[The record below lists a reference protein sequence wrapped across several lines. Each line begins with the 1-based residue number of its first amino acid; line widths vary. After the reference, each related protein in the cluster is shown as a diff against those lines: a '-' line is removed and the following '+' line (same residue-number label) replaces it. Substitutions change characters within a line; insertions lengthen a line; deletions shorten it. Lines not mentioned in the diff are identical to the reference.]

1 MYVDR
6 DTRGKYSIMDLREG
20 ELMLIHE
27 ALCAYVQANM
37 GNIGIYNAGRIRDFD
52 QQIKRIKDGNEKE
65 DGLPKKLPMSKQT
78 SERRRLRIWRK
89 NLAARPCQC
98 DSSPSVKG

>member
-27 ALCAYVQANM
+27 A
-37 GNIGIYNAGRIRDFD
+37 
-52 QQIKRIKDGNEKE
+52 KRIWGT
-65 DGLPKKLPMSKQT
+65 LAYIM
-78 SERRRLRIWRK
+78 
-89 NLAARPCQC
+89 LAAYEISTNR
-98 DSSPSVKG
+98 